1 MILRMINVL
10 KKHFA
15 KIIKIMQI
23 IKLCQGVCHFEWR
36 EEVDVKSNKKREDC
50 EGYSRN
56 VMSLPLKLNYLII
69 YVSFSRV

>member
-15 KIIKIMQI
+15 KIIKLMQI
-23 IKLCQGVCHFEWR
+23 INLCQGVCHFEWR

-50 EGYSRN
+50 GGS
-56 VMSLPLKLNYLII
+56 
-69 YVSFSRV
+69 